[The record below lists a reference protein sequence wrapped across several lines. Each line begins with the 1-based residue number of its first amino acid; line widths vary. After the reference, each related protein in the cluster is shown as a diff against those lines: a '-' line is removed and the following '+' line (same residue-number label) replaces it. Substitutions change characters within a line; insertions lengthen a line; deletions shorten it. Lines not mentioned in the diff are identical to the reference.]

1 MDRQRVQAGIKGKS
15 RYGVGYG
22 RTADPETLFGY
33 RQNRQSCRDP
43 IYDEQQISGAGRG
56 RSPGLILVDP
66 APALVPRYCRSV
78 PFNEETS
85 TGRVLLSNTCPP
97 PNPPFRS
104 SFPPPAKLDFPRF
117 VLVISY
123 LVISISGRVI
133 FGPIVSFFLS
143 GLLSFL
149 SSFWNSSCKF
159 VEPVRIT

>member
-97 PNPPFRS
+97 PPPILLFDPASLPPLNQTFLVSSSLLATSLFQFQGELSLDRSFRS
-104 SFPPPAKLDFPRF
+104 FCRYYYAFFPL
-117 VLVISY
+117 
-123 LVISISGRVI
+123 
-133 FGPIVSFFLS
+133 FGIHRAN
-143 GLLSFL
+143 LLNPF
-149 SSFWNSSCKF
+149 
-159 VEPVRIT
+159 E

>member
-97 PNPPFRS
+97 PLILLFDPASLPPLNQTFLVS
-104 SFPPPAKLDFPRF
+104 SSLLATSLFQFQGEL
-117 VLVISY
+117 S
-123 LVISISGRVI
+123 
-133 FGPIVSFFLS
+133 SFFLS
-143 GLLSFL
+143 VLLSFL